1 MQSLG
6 KENSVSDDTSAK
18 CSVAAIVSSTCE
30 CQCSF
35 SFRTILEPG
44 DAPTNITWSFDE
56 NDSLLIDWSRIL
68 YPNGNVTY
76 ILYLSNFVDRVS
88 GPPVRIPQ
96 VPYNVNV
103 TLQISAE
110 NEWGEGEKSTPVTFL
125 TPHGGRWDFSMRI
138 SWFDTYV
145 DIGEDL
151 PAPENVTAYLRNS
164 SLVVHIP
171 LKHAYQNFIIYV
183 RPESSEQYWKY
194 EAVNVTEAQETI
206 IIRHFPL
213 DKNDR

>member
-1 MQSLG
+1 MEMRCSCTAINGGKILRKVTQISL
-6 KENSVSDDTSAK
+6 AK
-18 CSVAAIVSSTCE
+18 
-30 CQCSF
+30 
-35 SFRTILEPG
+35 PG
-44 DAPTNITWSFDE
+44 DVPTNITWSFDE

-88 GPPVRIPQ
+88 GPPGYTIYFKKSEESEEHAWQYVQ
-96 VPYNVNV
+96 VNANRTRFTIDESIGLEQDAHYKMK
-103 TLQISAE
+103 ISAT
-110 NEWGEGEKSTPVTFL
+110 NERHEGPASE
-125 TPHGGRWDFSMRI
+125 I